1 MPSGTGED
9 TEQKEWLITDT
20 DDLKLVSDYSHLNFS
35 ECLDLDCITYK
46 ILFRDA
52 YIFKLKQTKEGRDF
66 LEECYILTLTEPDK
80 QALRNRYGG
89 DINA

>member
-9 TEQKEWLITDT
+9 TEQKEWLITET

-52 YIFKLKQTKEGRDF
+52 YI
-66 LEECYILTLTEPDK
+66 Y
-80 QALRNRYGG
+80 
-89 DINA
+89 